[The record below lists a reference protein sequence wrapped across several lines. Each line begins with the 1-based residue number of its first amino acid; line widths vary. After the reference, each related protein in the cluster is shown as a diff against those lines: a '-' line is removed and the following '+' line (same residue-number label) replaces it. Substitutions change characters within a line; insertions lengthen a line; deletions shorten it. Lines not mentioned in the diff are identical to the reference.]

1 MALNFYVG
9 WTGEPWRT
17 ELLPEPSAPGN
28 YKDPAKISAYVE
40 EKRVKQQRSARSLP
54 IYGRLESVFVCDD
67 SGERVFSRTTDDIAG
82 DADGRTAGLAFLDW
96 LRSTF
101 IFPED
106 IHDESLM
113 SAAGSDLGPVQL
125 IGLDIKAAL
134 KMAAMEG
141 FIHPH
146 SRAEPSAIPRRI
158 WHLHHSDDFCVD
170 PFDMVRKGVP
180 DLTLAAIMRFF
191 NIEGTQA
198 QDSPDAGEWAA
209 IVRSLA
215 IATGLA
221 GEGARCRSNEDAVR
235 AAYPITQ

>member
-1 MALNFYVG
+1 MPINYYVG

-17 ELLPEPSAPGN
+17 ELLPEPTAPGN

-40 EKRVKQQRSARSLP
+40 EKRVKQQHTARSLP

-67 SGERVFSRTTDDIAG
+67 SGECVFSRTTDDIAG

-106 IHDESLM
+106 ITCTGLW

-125 IGLDIKAAL
+125 VGFDIKTAL

-146 SRAEPSAIPRRI
+146 SRAEPAAIPRRI
-158 WHLHHSDDFCVD
+158 WHLHQSDDFCVD
-170 PFDMVRKGVP
+170 PFEMVRKGVP
-180 DLTLAAIMRFF
+180 DLTLAAAMRFF
-191 NIEGTQA
+191 GLEVNQA

-221 GEGARCRSNEDAVR
+221 VADDRCKSNEDTVR